1 MSGSW
6 NSFQAS
12 VYHCVVKPAGSQV
25 LNQRVPN
32 EFTTTLPIIASRLT
46 TKNTTSAQTANGPQ
60 PLADAAPHARSALA
74 GADGA
79 AEHQA
84 SARRASATMISTCTA
99 AISIA
104 IAEASE

>member
-1 MSGSW
+1 MSGRW
-6 NSFQAS
+6 NSSHAI
-12 VYHCVVKPAGSQV
+12 VYHCGVKPAGSQV

-46 TKNTTSAQTANGPQ
+46 MKNTTTAQTAIDHSFSLRLRCIDAQ
-60 PLADAAPHARSALA
+60 PLPVLA
-74 GADGA
+74 GPRNT
-79 AEHQA
+79 
-84 SARRASATMISTCTA
+84 SVRAPSSATMMITCTP

>member
-12 VYHCVVKPAGSQV
+12 VYHCGVKPAGSQV

-46 TKNTTSAQTANGPQ
+46 TKNTTTAQTAIDHSLSPM
-60 PLADAAPHARSALA
+60 LRCIAL
-74 GADGA
+74 
-79 AEHQA
+79 
-84 SARRASATMISTCTA
+84 SPCRC
-99 AISIA
+99 
-104 IAEASE
+104 